1 MTSVGVRELRQR
13 ASELLRLV
21 GQGETVEIT
30 DRGHPVALL
39 TPMPQGGPL
48 ERMRAAGD
56 VEIAT
61 GDLDDLPEPLALPPG
76 AEPPSLALARLRRDE
91 R

>member
-1 MTSVGVRELRQR
+1 MPVVGVRELRQH

-30 DRGHPVALL
+30 DRGRPVALL
-39 TPMPQGGPL
+39 TPIPQGSPL
-48 ERMRAAGD
+48 ERMRAAGE
-56 VEIAT
+56 VEAASE
-61 GDLDDLPEPLALPPG
+61 DLDDLPEPLTLPTG
-76 AEPPSLALARLRRDE
+76 TESPSQVLARLRRDE